1 MRTRLGR
8 RDVLLR
14 TMAFA
19 SAGAIVSTSFRS
31 AAGPFRVPSREGQVD
46 AVLQAKVDAAK
57 IPGVV
62 AMAAT
67 ERSVVY
73 EGAFGV
79 RNTSTAAKMSTD
91 TVFRIASMV
100 KLLTSVAALQL
111 VELGKL
117 ELDAPAARIDP
128 TLEAPQVLVGFNS
141 QGRPELRPARRPIT
155 LRNLLSHTSGFSYQL
170 WDANVARYIKSA
182 RNHPALPSM
191 PLVFDPQD
199 RWAYGS
205 SLDRVGRLV
214 EIVSGKP
221 LNRFFRDHVLD
232 PLGMRDTD
240 FVVTEDQRARQAS
253 LHVRKPDG
261 TLVAQPLEKRTAPK
275 IFSGGAGIYS
285 TAPDYLTLLQ
295 ALLNGGSRLGSNI
308 LRPETV
314 ALMSTNQIGNLEAGI
329 LKTTNPVL
337 SNDVDFFPGVRLRWG
352 LGNMMNLDPVQYGRK
367 AGSLTWAG
375 LYNTYYWI
383 DPASGIAGVIMMQI
397 LPFADRLALETYRQF
412 EHSIYHVL
420 RAT

>member
-8 RDVLLR
+8 RDVLFR
-14 TMAFA
+14 TMAIA
-19 SAGAIVSTSFRS
+19 GAGAICGTNFRS
-31 AAGPFRVPSREGQVD
+31 MARPLRALSGDGQID
-46 AVLQAKVDAAK
+46 AVLQAKIDAAE

-79 RNTSTAAKMSTD
+79 RDISTGAKMSSD

-117 ELDAPAARIDP
+117 NLDEPAASVDP
-128 TLEAPQVLVGFNS
+128 TLGSPQVLVGFNA
-141 QGRPELRPARRPIT
+141 QGGPQLRPARRPIT
-155 LRNLLSHTSGFSYQL
+155 LRNLLSHTSGFSYPL
-170 WDANVARYIKSA
+170 WDANAVRYGKVARK
-182 RNHPALPSM
+182 NPALPRT
-191 PLVFDPQD
+191 PLMFDPQD
-199 RWAYGS
+199 KWAYGS

-214 EIVSGKP
+214 EIVSGKT
-221 LNRFFRDHVLD
+221 LDRFFRDHILD
-232 PLGMRDTD
+232 PLGMHDTG
-240 FVVTEDQRARQAS
+240 FSITEDQRAREAS

-261 TLVAQPLEKRTAPK
+261 TLVPQPLERPTVPK
-275 IFSGGAGIYS
+275 VPSGGGGIYS
-285 TAPDYLTLLQ
+285 TAPDYLILLQ
-295 ALLNGGSRLGSNI
+295 ALLNGGSRLGNRV

-314 ALMSTNQIGNLEAGI
+314 AMMSTNQIGDLETGI
-329 LKTTNPVL
+329 LKTTNPHL

-352 LGNMMNLDPVQYGRK
+352 FGHMINLDPVRYGRK

-383 DPASGIAGVIMMQI
+383 DPTSGIAAVIMMQI
-397 LPFADRLALETYRQF
+397 LPFADRLALDAYRQF
-412 EHSIYHVL
+412 EHRVYQVFG
-420 RAT
+420 AA

>member
-1 MRTRLGR
+1 MRTWLGR
-8 RDVLLR
+8 RDVLFR
-14 TMAFA
+14 TMAI
-19 SAGAIVSTSFRS
+19 AGAGMICGTNFRATAS
-31 AAGPFRVPSREGQVD
+31 PFRALSGDGQID
-46 AVLQAKVDAAK
+46 AVLQAKVDAAE

-79 RNTSTAAKMSTD
+79 RDMSTRARMSAD

-117 ELDAPAARIDP
+117 KLDEPAASIDP
-128 TLEAPQVLVGFNS
+128 TLGPPQVLVGFNA
-141 QGRPELRPARRPIT
+141 QGSPQLRPARRPIT
-155 LRNLLSHTSGFSYQL
+155 LRHLLSQTSGFSYPL
-170 WDANVARYIKSA
+170 WDANAVRYVKVAHK
-182 RNHPALPSM
+182 NPALPRT
-191 PLVFDPQD
+191 PLMFDPQD
-199 RWAYGS
+199 KWAYGS

-214 EIVSGKP
+214 EIVSGKT
-221 LNRFFRDHVLD
+221 LDHFFRDHILD
-232 PLGMRDTD
+232 PLGMHDTG
-240 FVVTEDQRARQAS
+240 FSITEDQRAREAS

-261 TLVAQPLEKRTAPK
+261 MLLPQPLEKPTVPK
-275 IFSGGAGIYS
+275 VPSGGAGIYS
-285 TAPDYLTLLQ
+285 TAPDYLVLLQ
-295 ALLNGGSRLGSNI
+295 TLLNGGSHLGSRI

-314 ALMSTNQIGNLEAGI
+314 ATMSTNQIGNLEAGI

-352 LGNMMNLDPVQYGRK
+352 FGHMINLDPVRYGRK

-375 LYNTYYWI
+375 LYNTYHWI
-383 DPASGIAGVIMMQI
+383 DPTSGIAGVIMMQI
-397 LPFADRLALETYRQF
+397 LPFADHLALDAYRQF
-412 EHSIYHVL
+412 EHRVYQVFG
-420 RAT
+420 AA